1 LDFRPCADGVIGA
14 VGFLLANSGRQGRVA
29 KMKTPMKFMLLMLA
43 MSGSTL
49 CAAEIKWPKGSFTV
63 EKLADAVKLAG
74 EEKKPVAYLIM
85 FRGEKPDRRER
96 RERGEDAQDPSAAY
110 DLTEDFAK
118 DCAKFAVVVHVDP
131 GQLGMDPSPFPEK
144 VLEAMAAAIAP
155 GTVPA
160 VVIADAEGGLIFAR
174 GTSTEMQEDG
184 RKIVRDAKENHKLG
198 KAMEYR
204 APEGGGERKSKE

>member
-1 LDFRPCADGVIGA
+1 
-14 VGFLLANSGRQGRVA
+14 
-29 KMKTPMKFMLLMLA
+29 MKTLMKSMFLMLA
-43 MSGSTL
+43 MAGALS
-49 CAAEIKWPKGSFTV
+49 AAEIKWPKGSFTV
-63 EKLADAVKLAG
+63 ETLAGAVKLAG
-74 EEKKPVAYLIM
+74 EEKKPIAYVIM
-85 FRGEKPDRRER
+85 FRGEKPERRER
-96 RERGEDAQDPSAAY
+96 RERGDNAQDPSAAY

-118 DCAKFAVVVHVDP
+118 DCAKFAVVVHVEP
-131 GQLGMDPSPFPEK
+131 EQLKLDPSPFPGK

-174 GTSTEMQEDG
+174 GTSNEMRDDG

-204 APEGGGERKSKE
+204 APAGDEGRKGKE